1 MSTKYF
7 QSKNEKEIN
16 IINFSMLEEE
26 AKKII
31 PAGGYGY
38 ISGGAEDEWTL
49 KMNTEA
55 FNHKQIVPRSLTDVE
70 KPDLRTT
77 IYGEKISM
85 PIFMTTVA
93 SHGLA
98 VGGSKGVTS
107 VFKHFAKELK
117 IVMQLAGCK
126 TVEDIKKAKLL
137 SIKY

>member
-7 QSKNEKEIN
+7 QSENEKEIN
-16 IINFSMLEEE
+16 IINFRMLEEE

-70 KPDLRTT
+70 KPDLTTT

-98 VGGSKGVTS
+98 HRDGEIATAKGAAAAETIMGIS
-107 VFKHFAKELK
+107 
-117 IVMQLAGCK
+117 
-126 TVEDIKKAKLL
+126 T
-137 SIKY
+137 